1 MTILNSP
8 RQFIIKALIASG
20 SLIVL
25 LACLTVFADR
35 VSAHGYVDSPG
46 SRAILCKQGLNTDC
60 GNIVYEPQSL
70 ETLKGFPA
78 AGPADGTIASAGG
91 LYPKLDEQS
100 STRWS
105 KVPMVG
111 GQQTFTWKFT
121 ANHAT
126 SKFHY
131 YITKQNWDPNAPL
144 TRNQFDLT
152 PFCTVNYGGVQPPM
166 TYSHNCNVPTDRTG
180 YHVILAVWDVSNTV
194 NGFYN
199 AIDVNFPS
207 GPVDTTAP
215 TAPATLSASNVGS
228 TSASLAWTASTD
240 ANGISNYKIYNG
252 TTLLATVPGNVTSYN
267 LTGLVSSTSYALKVS
282 ATDPSGNTSAASNT
296 VNITTTAVVA
306 DTVAPSAP
314 PALHVM
320 GAPTSTSIWLMWSA
334 STDNVGV
341 QSYRVYRGTTLVAT
355 VSGSTLD
362 YVVNGLTPST
372 TYTYTVKA
380 VDAAGNESAASNV
393 SGTTAAA
400 PTQPAWAAGVAYT
413 TGTKVS
419 YNGVVYECRQNHTS
433 LVGWE
438 PANVA
443 SLWKVV

>member
-1 MTILNSP
+1 MTVVSS
-8 RQFIIKALIASG
+8 RQFIVKALIASG
-20 SLIVL
+20 FFIAL
-25 LACLTVFADR
+25 LACMTVLADR

-46 SRAILCKQGLNTDC
+46 SRSILCKQGLNTDC
-60 GNIVYEPQSL
+60 GNIIYEPQSL

-78 AGPADGTIASAGG
+78 AGPADGQIASAGG

-105 KVPMVG
+105 KVAMTG

-131 YITKQNWDPNAPL
+131 YITKTNWDPNAPL

-194 NGFYN
+194 NAFYN

-207 GPVDTTAP
+207 GPADTQAP
-215 TAPATLSASNVGS
+215 TAPTSLSASNVGS
-228 TSASLAWTASTD
+228 TTATLAWSAATDNNAVAS
-240 ANGISNYKIYNG
+240 YKIYNG
-252 TTLLATVPGNVTSYN
+252 TTLLATVPASPTNRA
-267 LTGLVSSTSYALKVS
+267 LTGLTSSTSYSFRVTAVD
-282 ATDPSGNTSAASNT
+282 AAGNESAASNI
-296 VNITTTAVVA
+296 VNVTTTAVAV
-306 DTVAPSAP
+306 DTAAPSAP
-314 PALHVM
+314 PGLHIM
-320 GAPTSTSIWLMWSA
+320 NTPTSTSVWLMWSA

-341 QSYRVYRGTTLVAT
+341 TGYRIYRGTTLLAT

-372 TYTYTVKA
+372 AYAFSVRA
-380 VDAAGNESAASNV
+380 IDAAGNQSAASNV
-393 SGTTAAA
+393 NATTAAA

-413 TGTKVS
+413 TGTKVT

-433 LVGWE
+433 IAGWE